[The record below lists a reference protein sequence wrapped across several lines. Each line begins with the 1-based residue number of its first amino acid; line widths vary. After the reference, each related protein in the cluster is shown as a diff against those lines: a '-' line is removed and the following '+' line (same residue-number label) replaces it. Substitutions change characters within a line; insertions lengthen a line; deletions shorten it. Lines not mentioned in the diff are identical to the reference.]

1 MRNSEVLPSDWTQSA
16 KMSKEIAVKLV
27 VLGSGGVGKSAFTI
41 HYMQNIFVVEYD
53 PTIYQKQVVLDEQC
67 LSVEMLDT
75 AGEEE
80 YGVMLQQYI
89 LRSDGCIVVYS
100 ITSINSFKE
109 VNGFIG
115 LVLQVKDSDYFPM
128 AIIGNKCD
136 LESERKVET
145 QAGENIAGEY
155 NVAFFETSA
164 MFGINVK
171 EAVDT
176 LTKRIFSNPSF
187 NTAEL
192 KESLQLSSIVEKRRK
207 QCVVF

>member
-1 MRNSEVLPSDWTQSA
+1 
-16 KMSKEIAVKLV
+16 MSKEIAVKLV

-53 PTIYQKQVVLDEQC
+53 PTIENLYQKQVVLDEQC

-89 LRSDGCIVVYS
+89 LRSDECLVVYS
-100 ITSINSFKE
+100 IISINSFKE

-115 LVLQVKDSDYFPM
+115 LVLQVKDSEYFPM

-136 LESERKVET
+136 LESERKAET
-145 QAGENIAGEY
+145 QAGENIAG
-155 NVAFFETSA
+155 
-164 MFGINVK
+164 
-171 EAVDT
+171 
-176 LTKRIFSNPSF
+176 
-187 NTAEL
+187 
-192 KESLQLSSIVEKRRK
+192 
-207 QCVVF
+207 